1 MSFVTLLQRD
11 NVFKFIKVIKK
22 NKTKP
27 KNQSLKFSTS
37 VAFLLWIK
45 GAICLF
51 SSRASVLRDRR
62 LEFESQLFSFNS
74 LEKQVI

>member
-22 NKTKP
+22 KQNKTKKP
-27 KNQSLKFSTS
+27 LKFSTS
-37 VAFLLWIK
+37 VAFLLRIK